1 MSKDDIYIGIDVS
14 KDHLDV
20 CISTDATVS
29 TVANDSEGIAL
40 LAERFVQIDPTL
52 VVMEATGGYES
63 ALAAQLALHNLQVA
77 VVNPKHVRDFARAIG
92 RLAKTDAIDAA
103 VLAQFA
109 HAVRPQPRPLPDAD
123 HQQLRSLVRRRQQIV
138 RMINSERNRLP
149 SASTPLHPGIL
160 KHIEF
165 LTHARS
171 DIDSQIHQ
179 FVKDSPMWRHRV
191 RLLTSV
197 PGVGNV
203 VSSVMMAELPQL
215 GQLNRRQIASL
226 VGVAPFNRD
235 SGRFRGNRSVWGGRA
250 PVRAALYMAALVAS
264 RCNPVISRFYKR
276 LCDAGK
282 AKKVALTACMRK
294 LLTILNVMVRDNT
307 LWDPNHSQTH
317 PDPPPN
323 FGQRVSGPIF
333 RSVGSLRRE
342 VRGLSRYPEVGSA
355 SCGG

>member
-1 MSKDDIYIGIDVS
+1 MCASPPMPLSRRWPITPKA
-14 KDHLDV
+14 LR
-20 CISTDATVS
+20 CWPNALCRSTPHSSSWRRPAATRAPWPLNWHCTTYRSPWSIPS
-29 TVANDSEGIAL
+29 TSATSPELSADSQRPMPSTPL
-40 LAERFVQIDPTL
+40 YSHSSHTLSDLSPDP
-52 VVMEATGGYES
+52 M
-63 ALAAQLALHNLQVA
+63 
-77 VVNPKHVRDFARAIG
+77 
-92 RLAKTDAIDAA
+92 
-103 VLAQFA
+103 
-109 HAVRPQPRPLPDAD
+109 PDSH

-307 LWDPNHSQTH
+307 LWDPNHSQSH
-317 PDPPPN
+317 PI
-323 FGQRVSGPIF
+323 STT
-333 RSVGSLRRE
+333 
-342 VRGLSRYPEVGSA
+342 
-355 SCGG
+355 